1 MYIKHSFPSHDL
13 HKDTEARRTRQQ
25 QQANAYA
32 AAEAALQAQH
42 EETTR
47 QAGNNNG
54 GATNASYYS
63 AVVRCNKRFNREIR
77 RMSVR
82 VLETKSHRIYIF

>member
-1 MYIKHSFPSHDL
+1 MYIKHSFPSHNL

-42 EETTR
+42 EKTTR

-54 GATNASYYS
+54 GATNTSYYS
-63 AVVRCNKRFNREIR
+63 IVVRCNKLFNREIR
-77 RMSVR
+77 RMSVG